1 MTISFCCVTTIL
13 QKNNYMRTIAH
24 ALWIKRTKIFSTL
37 DFQQP
42 KPEKVVTYEVGAK
55 RAA

>member
-1 MTISFCCVTTIL
+1 MHSGLSAPC
-13 QKNNYMRTIAH
+13 
-24 ALWIKRTKIFSTL
+24 KIFSTL